1 MTIVTYNELYILVQQ
16 AMNQK
21 SDLMVQ
27 QTDGTIETF
36 SADAIFADRWS
47 FLDNHFVE
55 ECGRMFYKHEHFGAD
70 YVPNYNGHFELH
82 HYAYTEKVGVVDA
95 IV

>member
-1 MTIVTYNELYILVQQ
+1 
-16 AMNQK
+16 MNQK

-27 QTDGTIETF
+27 LTDGTIEIF
-36 SADAIFADRWS
+36 SADALSADHWY

-55 ECGRMFYKHEHFGAD
+55 ECGRMFYKRERFGAD